1 MALYQPRKV
10 AAYVEMMGFLGTG
23 NNPMAGAT
31 VAVAVAVEQALSK

>member
-1 MALYQPRKV
+1 MSV
-10 AAYVEMMGFLGTG
+10 DDGFLGTG